1 MSLRPSILGVQGFKV
16 EGLKS
21 LNRNVSLRGSKQKG
35 TRRGERPQTLNP
47 ETFCSDTYIYNFGGI
62 SIIIMYGV
70 KYYCHVFFVVAIT
83 NTSSITI
90 SVTAIA
96 VTVTICYYCHL
107 AFAISPTSA
116 FAITIAL
123 LIVAIR
129 VLLLLNEVFIC
140 ITTITNLIII
150 AVMAIVVFLI
160 TIVVVQWLCFSLQVS
175 PF

>member
-1 MSLRPSILGVQGFKV
+1 M
-16 EGLKS
+16 
-21 LNRNVSLRGSKQKG
+21 
-35 TRRGERPQTLNP
+35 
-47 ETFCSDTYIYNFGGI
+47 
-62 SIIIMYGV
+62 
-70 KYYCHVFFVVAIT
+70 
-83 NTSSITI
+83 
-90 SVTAIA
+90 
-96 VTVTICYYCHL
+96 TICYYCHL